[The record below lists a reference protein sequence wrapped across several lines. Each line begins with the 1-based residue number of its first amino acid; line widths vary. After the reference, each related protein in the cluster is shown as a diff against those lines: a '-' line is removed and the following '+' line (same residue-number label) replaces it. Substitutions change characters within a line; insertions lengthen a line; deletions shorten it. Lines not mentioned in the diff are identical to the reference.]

1 MQQNDM
7 QSRYF
12 AGQFLEKL
20 IEELVTDRAPG
31 HGMNPEQRVMWEAVV
46 QMSGVPADQLGLALS
61 TEVVRRQLVNARR
74 SAQYFAGWGGQQ
86 LEDAVPAIEAIEIST
101 HHYRRVDRFLRSSS
115 SSWSEYIEQTE
126 SPGPG
131 HAYCSKHGEWYD
143 TQHWSCCEKCWKELR
158 QKEATK

>member
-1 MQQNDM
+1 MQMNAM
-7 QSRYF
+7 QSRSL

-20 IEELVTDRAPG
+20 VDELVLDRAPG
-31 HGMNPEQRVMWEAVV
+31 HGMNPDQRVMWDAVV
-46 QMSGVPADQLGLALS
+46 MMSGVPVEELGRALS

-74 SAQYFAGWGGQQ
+74 SAQYFENWGGDQ
-86 LEDAVPAIEAIEIST
+86 LVEAVPAIEAIEIST

-126 SPGPG
+126 SPDPG

-143 TQHWSCCEKCWKELR
+143 TQHWSCCEKCWKER
-158 QKEATK
+158 QKEVTK